1 MKRPTHEAAKS
12 LGIHP
17 ANLVLYL
24 TYLGAPFQ
32 DCWPSVDDG
41 WIETLRQT
49 HKTLVNKTNQELPH
63 QHSPLPSTAKT
74 KYDLSK
80 SALKILD
87 KLHRKKDWGSHTVS
101 WRTIHNDYCPKV
113 PNLEDAV
120 EELLRLNLLLGSS
133 INDPL
138 SLNPAMKKQ
147 IEEFVEQFRSEQAK

>member
-17 ANLVLYL
+17 TNLVLYL
-24 TYLGAPFQ
+24 TYLGAPFE

-41 WIETLRQT
+41 WIDTLRQT
-49 HKTLVNKTNQELPH
+49 YKILANKSDQQLPH
-63 QHSPLPSTAKT
+63 HHSPVLSTSKT
-74 KYDLSK
+74 KHDLSE

-113 PNLEDAV
+113 PNLEDAL
-120 EELLRLNLLLGSS
+120 EELQKLNLVVGSS

-147 IEEFVEQFRSEQAK
+147 IDELVELFRKQPTK